1 MQTPMKSLRRMR
13 VAFVLA
19 IVLLGGCGLSPSV
32 GVVSDVAVSAQ
43 NEALPANVSSKQVAE
58 LYRQGEVVIVDVRQ
72 AWEYEDVHVEDSI
85 LIPLDELSERTDEVP
100 TDQPVI
106 LLCRSGNRSGQ
117 ALRLL
122 ENAGFDNVHN
132 LVGGITAWEQ
142 QGYPVER

>member
-1 MQTPMKSLRRMR
+1 MKSLRRMR

-43 NEALPANVSSKQVAE
+43 NEALPANVSSKHVAE

>member
-43 NEALPANVSSKQVAE
+43 NEALPANVSSKHVAE